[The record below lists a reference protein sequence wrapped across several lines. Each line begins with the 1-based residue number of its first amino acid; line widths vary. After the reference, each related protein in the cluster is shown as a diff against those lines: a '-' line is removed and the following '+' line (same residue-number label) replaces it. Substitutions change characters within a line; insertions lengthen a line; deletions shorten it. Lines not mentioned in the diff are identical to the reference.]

1 MLNEI
6 SRIESKA
13 EIEAYIERIKYAL
26 DNDAQINFQIDRR
39 VDNNRAERFT
49 NRFTIGQ
56 LFPNEPPATAL
67 KAELMKLTAKEY
79 IETVKD
85 LRFPKRSELR
95 VFGRTYSGADN
106 GDVYIKIRV
115 ELLDLYG
122 KKMLFVMSFHF
133 AENSFSANDFP
144 YREG

>member
-1 MLNEI
+1 MPDKI

-13 EIEAYIERIKYAL
+13 EIETYIERLKYAL
-26 DNDAQINFQIDRR
+26 DNGAQLNFQIDRR
-39 VDNNRAERFT
+39 VDDNRTERFT
-49 NRFTIGQ
+49 NRYTIGQ

-67 KAELMKLTAKEY
+67 KAELMKLTVKEY

-85 LRFPKRSELR
+85 LHFPKRSELR

-115 ELLDLYG
+115 ELLGQYG
-122 KKMLFVMSFHF
+122 EKMVFVMSFHF
-133 AENSFSANDFP
+133 AESSFSADDFP
-144 YREG
+144 YREE